1 LAIAKQKDPLLRN
14 GLRAPVRAH
23 ASKIFH
29 KTTSF
34 HHTMAQ
40 LMDEAEAL
48 DLASK
53 DPNLA
58 GITTLDELHAK

>member
-1 LAIAKQKDPLLRN
+1 
-14 GLRAPVRAH
+14 
-23 ASKIFH
+23 
-29 KTTSF
+29 
-34 HHTMAQ
+34 MAQ